1 MNVVARHRRTLTWVA
16 LLALVAGVLVY
27 VAASGGSDTPA
38 TRARDLSA
46 ELRCPDCESLSVLD
60 SHTQSA
66 RAIRADILRRV
77 EAGESDEEVRQFYV
91 DTYGESILLSPEGG
105 GLGVLVWGVPVIAV
119 LLGGAGLVLAL
130 RRWQRQP
137 RLHASG
143 ADEALVDRALADR
156 ATPEEPDGE

>member
-66 RAIRADILRRV
+66 RAIRADIVRRV
-77 EAGESDEEVRQFYV
+77 EAGESDAEVRQFYV

-105 GLGVLVWGVPVIAV
+105 GLGVLVWG

-143 ADEALVDRALADR
+143 EDEALVERALADR